1 MDPVTCRC
9 CAQSVRVTTLDLPL
23 TFRVDPADAFH
34 PRQFV
39 IIGRSRLLHR
49 CELSEQS
56 DAGSDPVPHSSVVHQ
71 AQGMVAVQ
79 ADCTMDQAL
88 ALMRDTAA
96 AAAEVT
102 LAELAAAVLDGGV
115 TFDPPTGGNES

>member
-1 MDPVTCRC
+1 
-9 CAQSVRVTTLDLPL
+9 
-23 TFRVDPADAFH
+23 
-34 PRQFV
+34 
-39 IIGRSRLLHR
+39 
-49 CELSEQS
+49 
-56 DAGSDPVPHSSVVHQ
+56 
-71 AQGMVAVQ
+71 MVAVQ